1 MGKLRLR
8 NLPGRGERSERH
20 VGKYEASRFGDKAPI
35 VVVVVDGIGTRPVI
49 VCRSIRVGDEGSEK
63 PRKLGT
69 NLVDCSYP

>member
-8 NLPGRGERSERH
+8 NLPEREERSERR
-20 VGKYEASRFGDKAPI
+20 VGKYEASRSGDKAPI
-35 VVVVVDGIGTRPVI
+35 VVVVVVDGIGTRRVI

-69 NLVDCSYP
+69 NLVDCS